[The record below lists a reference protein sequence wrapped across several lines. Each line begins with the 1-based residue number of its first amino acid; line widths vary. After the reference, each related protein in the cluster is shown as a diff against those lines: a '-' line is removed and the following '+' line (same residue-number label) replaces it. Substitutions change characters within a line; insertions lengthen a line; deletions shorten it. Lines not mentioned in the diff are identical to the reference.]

1 MRPGCRAGESTIARP
16 LDTLR
21 PEMLASELQQRL
33 GRLSEE
39 LATIRGYL

>member
-1 MRPGCRAGESTIARP
+1 
-16 LDTLR
+16 
-21 PEMLASELQQRL
+21 MLASELQQRL